1 MGRALDPLV
10 IASGLADTQPT
21 TRLLAHAFATIN
33 LAKVCPFA
41 CRDCRGIGS

>member
-10 IASGLADTQPT
+10 IARGLADTQPT
-21 TRLLAHAFATIN
+21 TRLLAHGIATIN
-33 LAKVCPFA
+33 LAQVCPFA

>member
-1 MGRALDPLV
+1 MGRALDPPMNK
-10 IASGLADTQPT
+10 SRYADTQPT
-21 TRLLAHAFATIN
+21 TRLLAHAFATNN